1 MSFLTFTRIFD
12 PCCVSS
18 LGIACVGCV
27 WLYSGCW
34 KTSTSINSWH
44 RFHRYKPKLG
54 VGLPLSNAVSLRSEP
69 SSRNALEHEQCY
81 PSQLLHQEDALSRHR
96 GRKPTLQYELSGG
109 ITLLSPAYLLSI
121 KRHPFHEVMPDHYK
135 HGLTAI
141 LLELSLVQSSF
152 LSCYYTLNFK
162 NDEVEET
169 YIPPLLF
176 GRFPPQANY
185 QI

>member
-1 MSFLTFTRIFD
+1 VFQHTAKCIHKVF
-12 PCCVSS
+12 
-18 LGIACVGCV
+18 
-27 WLYSGCW
+27 
-34 KTSTSINSWH
+34 
-44 RFHRYKPKLG
+44 
-54 VGLPLSNAVSLRSEP
+54 
-69 SSRNALEHEQCY
+69 
-81 PSQLLHQEDALSRHR
+81 QLCSPDIIQ

-135 HGLTAI
+135 HGPLRDHPARAITLTVQLP
-141 LLELSLVQSSF
+141 LLLLHSKLQD
-152 LSCYYTLNFK
+152 
-162 NDEVEET
+162 DEVEET

>member
-1 MSFLTFTRIFD
+1 MPCFLFTCLGGRNQT
-12 PCCVSS
+12 VS
-18 LGIACVGCV
+18 
-27 WLYSGCW
+27 
-34 KTSTSINSWH
+34 
-44 RFHRYKPKLG
+44 R
-54 VGLPLSNAVSLRSEP
+54 RSELN
-69 SSRNALEHEQCY
+69 SRPALEHEQCY

-121 KRHPFHEVMPDHYK
+121 KRHPFHKVMPDHYK
-135 HGLTAI
+135 HGNLKYHPARAITLTVQLP
-141 LLELSLVQSSF
+141 LLLLYSKLQ
-152 LSCYYTLNFK
+152 

-176 GRFPPQANY
+176 RRFPPQANY